1 MPPKKGSSAKAKTKT
16 KPKAAP
22 KKAAGPASDEE
33 SDAEPEAGS
42 WAQEPRLL
50 PPKKT
55 FEGAQDKEKYT
66 NWRRATMLWRSKYEL
81 TSDKRLGASLCEV
94 IGGEAEDLV
103 FASLAEGGET
113 FTAVM
118 EILDGAY
125 GEKGLP
131 EAIQAQNAF
140 DEAKR
145 GKKSL
150 GDFLTLYKTARS
162 KAIRHGLTP
171 SPATDGAKLLQ
182 ACQLTATQQTGV
194 LQTLRLEA
202 KLAGKVFAQPEYK
215 ATLDA
220 LEMLAQTLSM
230 QDEGKK
236 VEKRPAGL
244 LSATD
249 PVPKRPRWD
258 DQPKGPGKGP
268 ATKGPKGLGKGTG
281 ACNQFAQSGKC
292 SYGDAC
298 RFRHDGGGKPKG
310 KKGKDWKKGGD
321 KGKSS
326 DGKPAAKV
334 PCRSWAKDGTCT
346 YGDGCRFSH

>member
-1 MPPKKGSSAKAKTKT
+1 MSARAKAKPKA

-22 KKAAGPASDEE
+22 KKAAAPASSDESE
-33 SDAEPEAGS
+33 VELEAGT

-50 PPKKT
+50 PPKKV
-55 FEGAQDKEKYT
+55 FEGAQDKDKYS
-66 NWRRATMLWRSKYEL
+66 NWRRATMLWRGKYEV

-103 FASLAEGGET
+103 FASLAEGDET

-131 EAIQAQNAF
+131 EAIQAQNAY

-215 ATLDA
+215 STLDA

-230 QDEGKK
+230 QDQEDRGTR
-236 VEKRPAGL
+236 KRPAL
-244 LSATD
+244 AANV
-249 PVPKRPRWD
+249 VPKYHRKGD
-258 DQPKGPGKGP
+258 PKGGGKGRQDGPGKGP
-268 ATKGPKGLGKGTG
+268 EWTPASSGGACKFFAKGT
-281 ACNQFAQSGKC
+281 CNKGS
-292 SYGDAC
+292 AC
-298 RFRHDGGGKPKG
+298 RFDHSKGGKATDGKSG
-310 KKGKDWKKGGD
+310 KKKGDSKGACHQWSKGG
-321 KGKSS
+321 S
-326 DGKPAAKV
+326 
-334 PCRSWAKDGTCT
+334 CT
-346 YGDGCRFSH
+346 YGEKCRFSHEGKGGTGAPK